1 MSIFRLSLF
10 MSLGTLCSRFLGLA
24 RDIVFTAF
32 LAVPVLDAFIVAMR
46 IPNLFR
52 AFFGEGNFAVSFLP
66 FYIQKS
72 DSIEAQKVLS
82 NAVFSFLMLF
92 SSFVVLFLSIYM
104 PQVLSF
110 LLKESSTNLVNFQN
124 IIYLSRFFLFYIF
137 FLLSF
142 VHFSAL
148 LQVKNKFFLAA
159 LAPALLNVS
168 LIVFSIFYHL
178 KGKHLN
184 YLIAGVLVGGAL
196 QLGLVF
202 FSVWKSKSLP
212 KLTWRWRNSGL
223 KKVLFKMLPGFLSI
237 FFYQCISLFNVYFS
251 SSLPSG
257 SLSSLYL
264 SDRIFQL
271 PFSLIAISMGTAL
284 LPTLSSFWAKKEFYQ
299 FKKTLQS
306 NLSLSLYLLLPGAVG
321 LFFLAEP
328 ILSFFFERGAFNKSQ
343 ILYTV
348 QVLQVLSFSLVFLG
362 LYKVLISGFF
372 ALGKTHF
379 PAISSAIAFV
389 VYLGLASSF
398 SSQYGVAGLAFA
410 MSVSTVINFFVACL
424 LYNFFVQKLD
434 VIALLKK
441 LLYYLIPVILMGIF
455 LWYFP
460 TWLQENLSVSSL
472 KLKQVILL
480 LVSVFGGGGI
490 YLFFGSLLSI
500 PENTVVIKIF
510 KKKTLL

>member
-32 LAVPVLDAFIVAMR
+32 LPMAVLDAFIVAMR

-72 DSIEAQKVLS
+72 DSVRAQKALS
-82 NAVFSFLMLF
+82 DAVFSFLMLF
-92 SSFVVLFLSIYM
+92 SSFVVFFLSLYM
-104 PQVLSF
+104 PQVLHI
-110 LLKESSTNLVNFQN
+110 LLNSDNVNPVNFQN
-124 IIYLSRFFLFYIF
+124 IVYLSRFFLFYIF

-159 LAPALLNVS
+159 LAPAFLNAS
-168 LIVFSIFYHL
+168 LIGFSIFYYFQ
-178 KGKHLN
+178 GKHLA
-184 YLIAGVLVGGAL
+184 YLVAGVLTGGAL
-196 QLGLVF
+196 QFALVF
-202 FSVWKSKSLP
+202 FSVWKAKSLP
-212 KLTWRWRNSGL
+212 RFTWRWKDSGL
-223 KKVLFKMLPGFLSI
+223 KKVLIKMLPGFLSI

-284 LPTLSSFWAKKEFYQ
+284 LPTLSSLWAKKNWTL
-299 FKKTLQS
+299 FKETLQN
-306 NLSLSLYLLLPGAVG
+306 NLHLSLYLLLPSAVG

-328 ILSFFFERGAFNKSQ
+328 ILSLFFERGAFNKNQ
-343 ILYTV
+343 IFYT
-348 QVLQVLSFSLVFLG
+348 LQVLRLLSLSLVFLG

-372 ALGKTHF
+372 ACGKTHF
-379 PAISSAIAFV
+379 PAISSAVAFI
-389 VYLGLASSF
+389 VYLSLAFSF
-398 SSQYGVAGLAFA
+398 NNQYGILGLAFA
-410 MSVSTVINFFVACL
+410 MSVSTAVNFFTAYL
-424 LYNFFVQKLD
+424 MYNFFIQKID
-434 VIALLKK
+434 VIILFKK
-441 LLYYLIPVILMGIF
+441 LLHYLLPSILMGLF

-460 TWLQENLSVSSL
+460 PWLQKNLILSSI
-472 KLKQVILL
+472 KLTQVILL
-480 LVSVFGGGGI
+480 LLSIGLGSSIYFG
-490 YLFFGSLLSI
+490 FSFLLSI
-500 PENTVVIKIF
+500 KEVHIVF
-510 KKKTLL
+510 KSFRKK